1 MLLKEFASSVQSQ
14 QSMHDEFDD
23 QSVKSIDDVRTSK
36 LTLENINKIRRS
48 KDIKRYEIADKQ
60 RKVQAQYSQSAD
72 TDSI

>member
-23 QSVKSIDDVRTSK
+23 QSVKSIDNIRTSK

>member
-60 RKVQAQYSQSAD
+60 RKVQAQYSQSAE